1 MKLRKK
7 HLALLAA
14 LLLLAERG
22 FLNESPVTAAA
33 ATIPPTVITS
43 PAPTAGNSYTDNS
56 SGGHAILV
64 DAEQARYTNITVH
77 KTGNLEKPAGRDGEN
92 AAVLAE
98 NGAVL
103 ELREVSV
110 SSNGTGADAIFSM
123 GAGTTLEIADSTV
136 KTAGDFSDALVTADG
151 GTLNAGNLV
160 VRTAGMS
167 SAAIRA
173 GASMCVSGGTYDTVG
188 VDSPAIYAASDL
200 TVRDAELSSAAAQG
214 VIVDGGGDVTLE
226 NVALTAN
233 HTVHTESSDETLRY
247 QAVLLCASDEGE
259 DASVFTMRGGSLTN
273 LHGDVF
279 LVSGAKALVNLTGAA
294 IVNDDPE
301 GAFLAVTDGGK
312 AELCTAAQELAGDIL
327 TDEDSA
333 LDLHLWDGS
342 VLTGAVNPE
351 NAGKASVELTDG
363 AVWSLTGD
371 SYIDSL
377 RCEAGSIRLNGHTLT
392 VGGEAYV
399 EGTAVENAE

>member
-33 ATIPPTVITS
+33 ATIPPTAITS

-56 SGGHAILV
+56 SGGHAILD

-77 KTGNLEKPAGRDGEN
+77 KTGDLEKPAESDGEN

-98 NGAVL
+98 NGAAL

-110 SSNGTGADAIFSM
+110 SSDGTGADAIFSM

-136 KTAGDFSDALVTADG
+136 KTAGNFSDALVTADG

-160 VRTAGMS
+160 VRTSGAS

-173 GASMCVSGGTYDTVG
+173 DASMCVSGGTYDAVG

-200 TVRDAELSSAAAQG
+200 TVRDAELSAAAAQG
-214 VIVDGGGDVTLE
+214 VIVDRGGDVTLE
-226 NVALTAN
+226 NAALTAN
-233 HTVHTESSDETLRY
+233 HAAHTESSSETLRY

-259 DASVFTMRGGSLTN
+259 NASIFTMRGGSLTN

-301 GAFLAVTDGGK
+301 GAFLTVTDGGK
-312 AELCTAAQELAGDIL
+312 AELCTAAQELAGNIL
-327 TDEDSA
+327 TDENSA

-351 NAGKASVELTDG
+351 NAGMASVELTDG
-363 AVWSLTGD
+363 AIWSLTGD

-377 RCEAGSIRLNGHTLT
+377 SCEAGSIRLNGHTLT

>member
-77 KTGNLEKPAGRDGEN
+77 KTGDLEKPAGRDGEN
-92 AAVLAE
+92 GAVLAE

-110 SSNGTGADAIFSM
+110 SSDGTGADAIFSM

-188 VDSPAIYAASDL
+188 VDSPAIYAASHL

-233 HTVHTESSDETLRY
+233 HIAHTESSDETLRY

-377 RCEAGSIRLNGHTLT
+377 RCEAGSIRLNGHTL
-392 VGGEAYV
+392 

>member
-77 KTGNLEKPAGRDGEN
+77 KTGDLEKPAGRDGEN

-98 NGAVL
+98 NGAAL

-110 SSNGTGADAIFSM
+110 SSDGTGADAIFSM
-123 GAGTTLEIADSTV
+123 GAGTSLEIADSTV
-136 KTAGDFSDALVTADG
+136 KTAGDFSDALATADS
-151 GTLNAGNLV
+151 GTLNADNLV
-160 VRTAGMS
+160 VRTSGAS

-173 GASMCVSGGTYDTVG
+173 GASMCVSGGTYDAVG
-188 VDSPAIYAASDL
+188 VDSPAIYAASDI
-200 TVRDAELSSAAAQG
+200 TVRDAELSAAAAQG
-214 VIVDGGGDVTLE
+214 VIGDGGGDVTLE

-233 HTVHTESSDETLRY
+233 HTAHTESSGETLRY

>member
-56 SGGHAILV
+56 SGGHAILA

-77 KTGNLEKPAGRDGEN
+77 KTGDLEKPAGRDGEN

-110 SSNGTGADAIFSM
+110 SSDGTGADAIFSM

-200 TVRDAELSSAAAQG
+200 AVRDAELSSAAAQG
-214 VIVDGGGDVTLE
+214 VIVDGGRDVTLE

-233 HTVHTESSDETLRY
+233 HTAHTESSDETLRY

-312 AELCTAAQELAGDIL
+312 AELCTAAQELAGNIL

-392 VGGEAYV
+392 VDGEAYV

>member
-64 DAEQARYTNITVH
+64 DEEQARYTNITVH
-77 KTGNLEKPAGRDGEN
+77 KTGDLEKPAGRDSEN

-110 SSNGTGADAIFSM
+110 SSDGTGADAIFSM

-136 KTAGDFSDALVTADG
+136 NTAGDFSDALVTADG

-188 VDSPAIYAASDL
+188 VDSPAIYAASDI
-200 TVRDAELSSAAAQG
+200 TVRDAELNSAAAQG

-233 HTVHTESSDETLRY
+233 HTAHTESSDETLRY

-259 DASVFTMRGGSLTN
+259 DVSIFTMRGGSLTN

-312 AELCTAAQELAGDIL
+312 AELCTAAQELAGNIL

-351 NAGKASVELTDG
+351 NAGKASVELADG

>member
-33 ATIPPTVITS
+33 ATIPPAAITS

-56 SGGHAILV
+56 GGGHAILA
-64 DAEQARYTNITVH
+64 DGEQTRYTNITVY
-77 KTGNLEKPAGRDGEN
+77 KTGDLALPVGHNGEN

-98 NGAVL
+98 NGAAL

-110 SSNGTGADAIFSM
+110 SSDGTGADAFFGI

-136 KTAGDFSDALVTADG
+136 KTAGDFSDALATADG
-151 GTLNAGNLV
+151 GTLNADNLV
-160 VRTAGMS
+160 VRTSGVS

-173 GASMCVSGGTYDTVG
+173 GASMRVSGGTYDAVG
-188 VDSPAIYAASDL
+188 VDSPAIYASSDI
-200 TVRDAELSSAAAQG
+200 TVSDAELSAAAAQG
-214 VIVDGGGDVTLE
+214 VVVDRGGDVTFE
-226 NVALTAN
+226 NVTLTAN
-233 HTVHTESSDETLRY
+233 HAGKTADRDEILRY
-247 QAVLLCASDEGE
+247 QAVLLFTSDKGEGAS
-259 DASVFTMRGGSLTN
+259 AFTMRGGSLTN

-279 LVSGAKALVNLTGAA
+279 VVSGTEAVVNLTGAV
-294 IVNDDPE
+294 IVNDDPD
-301 GAFLAVTDGGK
+301 GAFLTVTEGGK
-312 AELCTAAQELAGDIL
+312 AELRTAAQELAGDIL

-342 VLTGAVNPE
+342 VLTGAVNPAD
-351 NAGKASVELTDG
+351 AGVVSVELTDG

-377 RCEAGSIRLNGHTLT
+377 RCEADSIRLNGHTLT
-392 VGGEAYV
+392 VGGETYA
-399 EGTAVENAE
+399 EGTAVESAE

>member
-77 KTGNLEKPAGRDGEN
+77 KTGDLEKPAGRDGEN
-92 AAVLAE
+92 GAVLAE

-110 SSNGTGADAIFSM
+110 SSDGTGADAIFSM

-188 VDSPAIYAASDL
+188 VDSPAIYAASHL

-233 HTVHTESSDETLRY
+233 HIAHTESSDETLRY

>member
-77 KTGNLEKPAGRDGEN
+77 KTGDLEKPAGRDAEN

-103 ELREVSV
+103 ELREISV
-110 SSNGTGADAIFSM
+110 SSDGTGADAIFSM

-233 HTVHTESSDETLRY
+233 HTAHTESSDETLRY

-312 AELCTAAQELAGDIL
+312 AELCTAAQELAGNIL

-351 NAGKASVELTDG
+351 NAGKTSVELTDG

-392 VGGEAYV
+392 IGGEAYV

>member
-33 ATIPPTVITS
+33 ATIPPTAITS

-56 SGGHAILV
+56 SGGHAILA
-64 DAEQARYTNITVH
+64 DAEQARYTNITVY
-77 KTGNLEKPAGRDGEN
+77 KTGALELPAGHNGEN

-98 NGAVL
+98 NGAAL

-110 SSNGTGADAIFSM
+110 SSDGTGADAIFSM
-123 GAGTTLEIADSTV
+123 GAGTSLEIADSTV
-136 KTAGDFSDALVTADG
+136 KTAGDFSDALATADS

-200 TVRDAELSSAAAQG
+200 AVRDAELSSAAAQG
-214 VIVDGGGDVTLE
+214 VIVDGGRDVTLE

-233 HTVHTESSDETLRY
+233 HTAHTESSDETLRY

-312 AELCTAAQELAGDIL
+312 AELCTAAQELAGNIL

-392 VGGEAYV
+392 VDGEAYV

>member
-43 PAPTAGNSYTDNS
+43 PAPIAGNSYTDNS

-77 KTGNLEKPAGRDGEN
+77 KMGDLEKPAGRDGEN

-110 SSNGTGADAIFSM
+110 SSDGTGADAIFSM

-167 SAAIRA
+167 SSAIRA

-226 NVALTAN
+226 NVVLTAN
-233 HTVHTESSDETLRY
+233 HTAHTESSDETLRY

-259 DASVFTMRGGSLTN
+259 DASIFTMRGGSLAN

-279 LVSGAKALVNLTGAA
+279 LVSNAKAIINLTGAA
-294 IVNDDPE
+294 IVDDDPD
-301 GAFLAVTDGGK
+301 GAFLTVTDGGK

-392 VGGEAYV
+392 IGGEAYV